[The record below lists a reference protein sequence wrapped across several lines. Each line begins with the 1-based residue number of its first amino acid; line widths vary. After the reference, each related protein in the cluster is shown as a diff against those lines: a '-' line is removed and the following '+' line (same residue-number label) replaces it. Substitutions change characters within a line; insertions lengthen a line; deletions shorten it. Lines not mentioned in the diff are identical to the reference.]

1 MLLPLGLLAA
11 AAAEEPSSTFSSA
24 ELVELMPYVGNGFLA
39 THPIVGA
46 RGGVAG
52 AYAGQ
57 TIFLG
62 GVFNAGQFSQN
73 RSHRAA
79 IPGFST
85 EVAPPSGAAAE
96 TTVEYE
102 LDVRRAVLSRRWAA
116 GSLTVTEEHYAHRTR
131 RNLLVHTIALEN
143 RGPALQLGVSQRS
156 GPECGGPYGCDVSLS
171 ALPGNAGVR
180 LLNGSTL
187 ESETPESPL
196 TTIAMASTTLPKQLR
211 LGAGANRTLLLLSS
225 LSSSLE
231 SSQPVDTAT
240 RALSE
245 GTAAGA
251 QQLLA
256 EHAQAWSVLWES
268 GAEVEGDEGLAC
280 AINGSLYFILSSI
293 RDDWDFGLS
302 PGGLASGGYHGHT
315 FWDQE
320 TWMWPPLLMWHPD
333 LARSALRY
341 RFNRRAAATE
351 LANHYGHVGLRFPW
365 ESALTGVEAETGS
378 YGHSGRKDDL
388 AGCSVWEIHISVS
401 AALPDR
407 SVVSRTD

>member
-11 AAAEEPSSTFSSA
+11 AAAADEPSSTFSSA
-24 ELVELMPYVGNGFLA
+24 ALVELMPYVGNGFLA

-46 RGGVAG
+46 KGGVAG
-52 AYAGQ
+52 AYTGQ

-85 EVAPPSGAAAE
+85 EVAPPSGAAE

-102 LDVRRAVLSRRWAA
+102 LDVRRAVLSRRWTA
-116 GSLTVTEEHYAHRTR
+116 GSLTVTEEHFAHRTR
-131 RNLLVHTIALEN
+131 RNLLVHTIALKN
-143 RGPALQLGVSQRS
+143 LGPALQLGVSQRS
-156 GPECGGPYGCDVSLS
+156 GPDCGGPYGCDVSLA

-251 QQLLA
+251 ERLLA
-256 EHAQAWSVLWES
+256 EHVQAWSVLWES
-268 GAEVEGDEGLAC
+268 GAEVEGDEGLAR

-293 RDDWDFGLS
+293 RDDWEYGLS
-302 PGGLASGGYHGHT
+302 PGGLASGGCNMT
-315 FWDQE
+315 
-320 TWMWPPLLMWHPD
+320 ML
-333 LARSALRY
+333 S
-341 RFNRRAAATE
+341 RFA
-351 LANHYGHVGLRFPW
+351 RFP
-365 ESALTGVEAETGS
+365 S
-378 YGHSGRKDDL
+378 H
-388 AGCSVWEIHISVS
+388 
-401 AALPDR
+401 
-407 SVVSRTD
+407 